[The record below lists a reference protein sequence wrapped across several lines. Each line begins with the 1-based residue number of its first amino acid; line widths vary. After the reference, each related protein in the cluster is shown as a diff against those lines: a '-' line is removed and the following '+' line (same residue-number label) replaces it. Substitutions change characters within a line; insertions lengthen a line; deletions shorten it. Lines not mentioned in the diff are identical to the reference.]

1 VRIEFNNFKNK
12 NECNNDKRRLLEENE
27 TIAEIVKSCRDI
39 VYVDKP
45 HINDDDLDTINNN
58 KEIRQKSREILL
70 DYLDKTCQDEYFKL
84 KSWDVL
90 REQIAEN
97 LQNNSENLPELENN
111 QEFNAILTIT
121 ERFCSIM

>member
-12 NECNNDKRRLLEENE
+12 NECNNDRRRLLEENE

-90 REQIAEN
+90 
-97 LQNNSENLPELENN
+97 QNNSENLPPELENN